1 MLLGQYLG
9 GGHQGA
15 LGAIEEGEIAAGR
28 CHRRFAAADIP
39 LHQSVHGGA
48 AAHIA
53 DGFGNGALLG
63 TGQLIRQGLVVG
75 GKGMRLHGGDMPQC
89 PALAHPGKA
98 DGKAE
103 QFIKDHAAA
112 AGFDRRPIAREVDG
126 MEGFRVAHQA
136 VLPRQAAACQ
146 GIRELLH
153 PVKGFG
159 DLAADHLIAEALG
172 ERIDRQQ
179 GTGFLRAEHL
189 RGVHLP
195 GVKAAGK
202 GTVKEVLLPL
212 AQRIDG
218 VFGIEKG
225 DVEGDGTIHG
235 GEAKDGKPPADALLP
250 ALGGQ
255 QRPDGAFLPR
265 NGFRQRGGMGEID
278 IAAGDVVEEVLHGI
292 HAELMVKLGAALPY
306 PFEVADIALQFQRH
320 RAASFPGSTWV

>member
-1 MLLGQYLG
+1 MC
-9 GGHQGA
+9 
-15 LGAIEEGEIAAGR
+15 AIEEGEIAAGR
-28 CHRRFAAADIP
+28 CHRRFAAAHIP
-39 LHQSVHGGA
+39 LHQAVHGGA

-75 GKGMRLHGGDMPQC
+75 GKGMRLHGGDMPQR

-112 AGFDRRPIAREVDG
+112 AGFDLRPIAREVDG

-153 PVKGFG
+153 LVEGFG

-179 GTGFLRAEHL
+179 GAGFLRAEYL

-202 GTVKEVLLPL
+202 GTVKEVFLSL
-212 AQRIDG
+212 AQGIHRI
-218 VFGIEKG
+218 FGIEKG
-225 DVEGDGTIHG
+225 DVEGDGAIHG
-235 GEAKDGKPPADALLP
+235 GEAKNGKPPADALLP

-255 QRPDGAFLPR
+255 QRPDGALLPR
-265 NGFRQRGGMGEID
+265 NGFCQRGGMGEID
-278 IAAGDVVEEVLHGI
+278 IAAGDVVEEVLHSI
-292 HAELMVKLGAALPY
+292 HAELMVKQGAAFPH
-306 PFEVADIALQFQRH
+306 PFKVADIALQFQRH
-320 RAASFPGSTWV
+320 RIRPPFRGVLGYEFIIPGGG